1 MADHSFEVASRRLVV
16 GYNRS
21 KGSPFDSVSL
31 EKLFNAPPK
40 P

>member
-16 GYNRS
+16 GYYHS
-21 KGSPFDSVSL
+21 EGSLFEGVSL
-31 EKLFNAPPK
+31 ENLFNAPPK